1 MVNAGSKQSIS
12 HSRLTSG
19 KAWAALHICKHFI
32 LVKRLNLRMMLALKG
47 GLKVMQLWWQRKTIS
62 GCARATIPWSS
73 SGRR

>member
-32 LVKRLNLRMMLALKG
+32 LVKRPNLRMMLALKG
-47 GLKVMQLWWQRKTIS
+47 GLKVMED
-62 GCARATIPWSS
+62 
-73 SGRR
+73 